1 MKNFFRF
8 LLVLV
13 GVILLYIYN
22 NPDVIDKYKTAGTS
36 TERDSSQVVDS
47 TFSDTSCVNVSVVD
61 STNMKATVSDSLGA
75 DSLVVDTVKPR
86 VNLDTFVYSSKL
98 AKAYLGRVD
107 SSVKKTLTPYFK
119 VENNNGVDWYYAK
132 TAPICCST
140 KMVRCDHDA
149 FFTKFGV
156 ENGKVCS
163 SLYLHV
169 SITRKEGPFVI
180 SKIFVVADDHKFDI
194 TSELSRQE
202 KNMFFHYVNYNVALD
217 SDKYNSLAWVL
228 YNAKEAKILYVD
240 NGNPEEMK
248 ISKEELDYVRHG
260 INMYIACGQC
270 CGSKL

>member
-1 MKNFFRF
+1 MKNFFKF

-47 TFSDTSCVNVSVVD
+47 TFSDTSCVNVSAVD
-61 STNMKATVSDSLGA
+61 STNMKATVSDSPGA

-119 VENNNGVDWYYAK
+119 VENNNGIDWYYAK

-156 ENGKVCS
+156 ENGNVCS

-180 SKIFVVADDHKFDI
+180 SKIFVVVDDHKFDI

-217 SDKYNSLAWVL
+217 SDKYNSLVWAL

>member
-22 NPDVIDKYKTAGTS
+22 NPDVIDKYKTAGNS
-36 TERDSSQVVDS
+36 TERDSSQVVGS
-47 TFSDTSCVNVSVVD
+47 TFSDTSCVNVSAVD
-61 STNMKATVSDSLGA
+61 STKMKTMVSDSLIA

-98 AKAYLGRVD
+98 AKKYLGRVD

-119 VENNNGVDWYYAK
+119 VENNNGIDWYYAK

-156 ENGKVCS
+156 ENGNVCS
-163 SLYLHV
+163 SLYIHV
-169 SITRKEGPFVI
+169 SITRKDGPFVI

-202 KNMFFHYVNYNVALD
+202 KNMFFHYVNYNIALD
-217 SDKYNSLAWVL
+217 SDKYNSLAWAL

>member
-22 NPDVIDKYKTAGTS
+22 NPDVIDKYKTTDGSTEKDSTQCPNTS
-36 TERDSSQVVDS
+36 TPDSQN
-47 TFSDTSCVNVSVVD
+47 VNVRAVD
-61 STNMKATVSDSLGA
+61 STNVNAIVSDSIVA
-75 DSLVVDTVKPR
+75 DTVKPR

-98 AKAYLGRVD
+98 AKTCVGRVD

-119 VENNNGVDWYYAK
+119 IENNNGIDWYYAK

-156 ENGKVCS
+156 ENGNVCS

-180 SKIFVVADDHKFDI
+180 SKIFVVVDDHKFDI

-202 KNMFFHYVNYNVALD
+202 KNMFFHYVNYNIALD
-217 SDKYNSLAWVL
+217 SDKYNSLAWAL